1 MLKVLSFSLLA
12 FNSSAL
18 AMENFDFILI
28 SKKCEMLLSFNQLD
42 DNSLQKKNADLSVLH
57 CVRNNKEIECDASHP
72 ESEKKVTRIKYK
84 IHLDSPPLLM
94 FSTDNGSGM
103 VLIDTSKY
111 AASYSSRMISS
122 NFLGAKVCS
131 MMFFTQSQYNG
142 LNKADE

>member
-1 MLKVLSFSLLA
+1 
-12 FNSSAL
+12 
-18 AMENFDFILI
+18 
-28 SKKCEMLLSFNQLD
+28 
-42 DNSLQKKNADLSVLH
+42 
-57 CVRNNKEIECDASHP
+57 
-72 ESEKKVTRIKYK
+72 
-84 IHLDSPPLLM
+84 M

>member
-42 DNSLQKKNADLSVLH
+42 DNSLQTKNADLSVLH

-72 ESEKKVTRIKYK
+72 ESEIK
-84 IHLDSPPLLM
+84 
-94 FSTDNGSGM
+94 
-103 VLIDTSKY
+103 
-111 AASYSSRMISS
+111 
-122 NFLGAKVCS
+122 
-131 MMFFTQSQYNG
+131 
-142 LNKADE
+142 